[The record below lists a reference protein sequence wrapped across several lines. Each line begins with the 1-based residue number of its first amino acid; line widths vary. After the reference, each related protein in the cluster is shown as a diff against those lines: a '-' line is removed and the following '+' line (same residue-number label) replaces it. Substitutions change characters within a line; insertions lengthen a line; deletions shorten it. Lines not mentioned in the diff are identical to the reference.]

1 MSNRKAT
8 PIGILTITA
17 LTTLM
22 IAAPSAA
29 AQVAADFSPGS
40 EIKNRTASKN
50 CTAGWTGSIDGKE
63 GFLTSGHC
71 GSVGDVFY
79 DSNGALIGTM
89 THDMDSDLFDS
100 EGNPKYTV
108 DVEGDPKL
116 DGRLSDAT
124 TDIAFIEFDP
134 DVDSSPLPIGIPSGS
149 AVKDS
154 LSIEQLDNA
163 GRLVVGKS
171 GKNTG
176 QTHSPYDHAVS
187 DKYFRVDSDDE
198 FAISGDSGSPMYVY
212 SKDKS
217 SVFPVGTLSGSSD
230 LSNPV
235 DGRMIKGLGATMNY
249 PVNSWGFEASTTS

>member
-89 THDMDSDLFDS
+89 THDMDARSAEKD
-100 EGNPKYTV
+100 
-108 DVEGDPKL
+108 GDP
-116 DGRLSDAT
+116 
-124 TDIAFIEFDP
+124 DIGFIELDSDVNYRELPEGLPSTTIVDEALSVEEFDFP
-134 DVDSSPLPIGIPSGS
+134 GMAI
-149 AVKDS
+149 
-154 LSIEQLDNA
+154 
-163 GRLVVGKS
+163 VGKS

-176 QTHSPYDHAVS
+176 KTHQPYS
-187 DKYFRVDSDDE
+187 YSLGTNYFLLTDAQG
-198 FAISGDSGSPMYVY
+198 FAISGDSGAPMYIY
-212 SKDKS
+212 SKDKR
-217 SVFPVGTLSGSSD
+217 SVYPIGTLRGSIDFTMPSAD
-230 LSNPV
+230 ATIRATGV
-235 DGRMIKGLGATMNY
+235 TMNY
-249 PVNSWGFEASTTS
+249 AEDVWGFQSNTSS